1 MKKYIKIDPS
11 DNVAVLLE
19 AVPAG
24 TQFEELGITTLQ
36 DIPAGHKCAIRDI
49 AAGEAVIK
57 YGNPIGH
64 AKEAIPAGSWVHV
77 HNVKTGLSGQLTYSY
92 DPVDAVKQFKLESGS
107 EQSSSGN
114 PDVSKAADRPGT
126 FMGYRRKDGRA
137 GVRNEIWIV
146 PTVGCVNHIAEE
158 LAHEFA
164 GVCKSAVT
172 GTGSPDGA
180 KESVARSSSIDKANG
195 SATGSSSSDGAK
207 GSATGTSCDVSIDA
221 VVAMTHPYGC
231 SQMGDDQENTADILG
246 SIAKHPNCGGV
257 LLLSLGCENNNLDH
271 MKKYLEGIDEERV
284 RYLICQNSE
293 DEIEDG
299 RKLIQELVDIASK
312 DKRVEIPAKELVVGL
327 KCGGSDGFSGITANP
342 LVGRFSDIITA
353 MGGSSILTEVPE
365 MFGAEQL
372 LMNRAKDETVFNK
385 TVDLINGF
393 KDYYERHN
401 QVIYENPSPGN
412 KQGGI
417 TTLEDKSLGCVQ
429 KSGSSVVCDVLNY
442 GEQVKTKG
450 LNLLEGPGNDMV
462 AVTALA
468 AAGAHIILFTTGR
481 GTPLSSP
488 VPTVKISSNS
498 ALAAKKSNWIDFDA
512 GRAVS
517 SDISLD
523 DLGEELY
530 RYILDVASGRQVK
543 SEVAGYHSMTI
554 FKQGVTL

>member
-1 MKKYIKIDPS
+1 MKKYILIDPA
-11 DNVAVLLE
+11 DNVAVILDP
-19 AVPAG
+19 VTAG
-24 TQFEELGITTLQ
+24 TVLEDIGITVTQ

-49 AAGEAVIK
+49 AAGEPVIK
-57 YGNPIGH
+57 YGNPIGN
-64 AKEAIPAGSWVHV
+64 AKEDIKAGSWVHT
-77 HNVKTGLSGQLTYSY
+77 HNVKTGLSGQLEYTYA
-92 DPVDAVKQFKLESGS
+92 PVDAVRELQETVACNGS
-107 EQSSSGN
+107 N
-114 PDVSKAADRPGT
+114 LPCT
-126 FMGYRRKDGRA
+126 FMGYRRRDGRV

-158 LAHEFA
+158 LAGEYTDKPA
-164 GVCKSAVT
+164 GYMPTDGLSA
-172 GTGSPDGA
+172 G
-180 KESVARSSSIDKANG
+180 ESDDKPAE
-195 SATGSSSSDGAK
+195 T
-207 GSATGTSCDVSIDA
+207 CSIDA

-231 SQMGDDQENTADILG
+231 SQMGDDQENTAQILAD
-246 SIAKHPNCGGV
+246 IAKHPNCGGV
-257 LLLSLGCENNNLDH
+257 LILSLGCENNNLDH
-271 MKKYLEGIDEERV
+271 MRKYLEGIDEERV
-284 RYLICQNSE
+284 RYLVCQNCE
-293 DEIEDG
+293 DEVEEG
-299 RKLIQELVDIASK
+299 RKLLQELIGIASC
-312 DKRVEIPAKELVVGL
+312 DKRTEIPVSELIVGL

-342 LVGRFSDIITA
+342 LAGRFSDIITA
-353 MGGSSILTEVPE
+353 FGGSSILTEVPE

-372 LMNRAKDETVFNK
+372 LMNRAKDENVFK
-385 TVDLINGF
+385 KMVDLINGF
-393 KDYYERHN
+393 KEYYERHD

-429 KSGSSVVCDVLNY
+429 KSGSSMVMDVLKY

-498 ALAAKKSNWIDFDA
+498 ALANKKAGWIDFDA

-517 SDISLD
+517 ADISLD
-523 DLGEELY
+523 ELGSELF
-530 RYILDVASGRQVK
+530 RYVIDVASGRHVK
-543 SEVAGYHSMTI
+543 SEEAGYHSMTI